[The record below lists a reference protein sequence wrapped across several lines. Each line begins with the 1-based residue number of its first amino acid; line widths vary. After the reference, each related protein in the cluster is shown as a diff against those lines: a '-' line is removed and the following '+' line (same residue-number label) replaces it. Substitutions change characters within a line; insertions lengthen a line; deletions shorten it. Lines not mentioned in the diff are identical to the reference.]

1 MMEILSGLGTG
12 FAVALDPFNLAL
24 VLFGCFFG
32 TLIGAL
38 PGIGPINGVAILL
51 PIAYSLGFPPASA
64 LIVTR
69 SSCEASTLTAP
80 PSDAASIGRPVCT
93 TNFCPDVSVSASG
106 RDAASRTHGE

>member
-51 PIAYSLGFPPASA
+51 PIAYSL
-64 LIVTR
+64 
-69 SSCEASTLTAP
+69 
-80 PSDAASIGRPVCT
+80 
-93 TNFCPDVSVSASG
+93 
-106 RDAASRTHGE
+106 